1 VFPDPASDLGR
12 RFRERLRTDLVAW
25 LTLVADSGTPQ
36 PSPVGFLWVEETEDV
51 VIYSQATAR
60 RLDWLDRR
68 DRASLHLSDDGQGR
82 DYLVMTGTLHRL
94 GADYPA
100 PDEHDAF
107 LSKYRTL
114 ISSAF
119 GSPAAYAARFS
130 VPLIFTPQR
139 VRGL

>member
-1 VFPDPASDLGR
+1 VFPDPESDVGR

-82 DYLVMTGTLHRL
+82 DYLVMTGTLHRVANGVR
-94 GADYPA
+94 GAV
-100 PDEHDAF
+100 
-107 LSKYRTL
+107 LR
-114 ISSAF
+114 
-119 GSPAAYAARFS
+119 AADLHAAARPGNVKQAGTTIEPPS
-130 VPLIFTPQR
+130 DLHGVVRLLAQR
-139 VRGL
+139 PD